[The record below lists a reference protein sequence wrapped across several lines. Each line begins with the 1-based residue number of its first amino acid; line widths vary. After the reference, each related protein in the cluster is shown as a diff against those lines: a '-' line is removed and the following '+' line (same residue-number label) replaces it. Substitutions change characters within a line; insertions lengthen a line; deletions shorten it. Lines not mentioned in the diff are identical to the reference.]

1 MVIGP
6 EYQLGISWDMRAHL
20 LPRERISAVWHVLSL
35 SSHFS
40 FHFVIAFVA
49 RIGKSALLVNS
60 ETAQK
65 ITVGVRRNRRGPAN

>member
-1 MVIGP
+1 
-6 EYQLGISWDMRAHL
+6 MRAHI

-35 SSHFS
+35 SSHFP

-49 RIGKSALLVNS
+49 SALFVDS

-65 ITVGVRRNRRGPAN
+65 ITLRVRRSRRGPAN

>member
-1 MVIGP
+1 
-6 EYQLGISWDMRAHL
+6 MRAHL

-35 SSHFS
+35 SCHFS

-49 RIGKSALLVNS
+49 NIGKSASFVDS

-65 ITVGVRRNRRGPAN
+65 ITVRARRSRRGPAN